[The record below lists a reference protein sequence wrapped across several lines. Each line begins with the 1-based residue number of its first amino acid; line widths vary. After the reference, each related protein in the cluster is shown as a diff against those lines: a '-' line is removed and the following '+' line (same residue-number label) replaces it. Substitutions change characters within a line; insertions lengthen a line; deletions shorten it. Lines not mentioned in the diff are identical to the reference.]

1 MLAQSNPNSYHTEAF
16 FKVEVCCNVSYY
28 FFLIGE
34 VRSII
39 VAFDDPDTGMEQI
52 QRYKHD
58 KEIRAYEKFNGVPI
72 FRTNQIFD
80 VPYRKNYKTH
90 NAKCQIKQFPLKLAW
105 ASTGHKV
112 QGITIKKGINVV
124 IHGHKKIPNGM
135 PFFLMIYENMVV

>member
-1 MLAQSNPNSYHTEAF
+1 MKIYCAFNSFLSKFAF
-16 FKVEVCCNVSYY
+16 FIKWENNFCPILYVHIKIIKL

-58 KEIRAYEKFNGVPI
+58 DQIRVYSKVNGVPI
-72 FRTNQIFD
+72 FRTNQMYD
-80 VPYRKNYKTH
+80 VPYKKNYKTH

-112 QGITIKKGINVV
+112 QGITIKKGTNVV

-135 PFFLMIYENMVV
+135 

>member
-1 MLAQSNPNSYHTEAF
+1 MKSMRNILFCHLVYVPIWLYDF
-16 FKVEVCCNVSYY
+16 FQT
-28 FFLIGE
+28 GE

-39 VAFDDPDTGMEQI
+39 VAFDDPDTGIEQI

-58 KEIRAYEKFNGVPI
+58 EEIRIYEKVNGVPI
-72 FRTNQIFD
+72 FRTNQSYD
-80 VPYRKNYKTH
+80 VPYRKSYKTH

-112 QGITIKKGINVV
+112 QGITIKKGTNVV

-135 PFFLMIYENMVV
+135 YKALISIFHV

>member
-1 MLAQSNPNSYHTEAF
+1 MKWEYHFLSYFVDIKIIKHF
-16 FKVEVCCNVSYY
+16 

-58 KEIRAYEKFNGVPI
+58 DQIRVYSKVNGVPI
-72 FRTNQIFD
+72 FRTNQMYD
-80 VPYRKNYKTH
+80 VPYKKNYKTH
-90 NAKCQIKQFPLKLAW
+90 NAKCQIKQFPAKLAW

-112 QGITIKKGINVV
+112 QGITIKKGTNVV
-124 IHGHKKIPNGM
+124 IHGHKKIPHGM
-135 PFFLMIYENMVV
+135 